1 MDTEEARIYY
11 TIVIE
16 TGVII
21 FLASFFIGIMIW
33 GHRKIKLSYKDKIFT
48 ESLIAENERAR
59 IAADLHDELGS
70 SLAAIKLYLECLEP
84 YNIKE
89 KESIAITGG
98 YIDNAI
104 AKIREVSNNLTPKAL
119 QRDDFFAAAR
129 EFCETTARSARIQ
142 LRFTSVG
149 SLPGIAKENEIHL
162 YRIIQ
167 EIITNALR
175 HGKPVHIDVSIIV
188 KNKQLHIA
196 ISDDG
201 DGFDKESAKTAT
213 GSGLHNIVNRVH
225 LLKGIIYLDTEPGLG
240 TEYTIEIPI

>member
-16 TGVII
+16 TGVIV

-33 GHRKIKLSYKDKIFT
+33 GHRKIKLSYKDRIFT

-70 SLAAIKLYLECLEP
+70 SLAAIKLYLECIEP
-84 YNIKE
+84 YNTMQRDG
-89 KESIAITGG
+89 IAATAA
-98 YIDNAI
+98 YIDTAVN
-104 AKIREVSNNLTPKAL
+104 KIREISNNLTPKAL
-119 QRDDFFAAAR
+119 QRSDFFTAAR
-129 EFCETTARSARIQ
+129 HFCETTARNARIQ
-142 LRFTSVG
+142 LRFHYGDGPQS
-149 SLPGIAKENEIHL
+149 IIKDKEIHL

-167 EIITNALR
+167 EIITNAVR
-175 HGKPVHIDVSIIV
+175 HAKPSHIDISLHIRT
-188 KNKQLHIA
+188 KQLYMA

-201 DGFDKESAKTAT
+201 CGFDKEHAKTAT

-225 LLKGIIYLDTEPGLG
+225 LLKGTIYLDTEPGLG
-240 TEYTIEIPI
+240 TEYTIQIPI

>member
-16 TGVII
+16 TGVVI

-84 YNIKE
+84 YNTKE
-89 KESIAITGG
+89 RESIATTGV
-98 YIDNAI
+98 YIDNAM
-104 AKIREVSNNLTPKAL
+104 AKIREISNNLTPKTL
-119 QRDDFFAAAR
+119 QHSDFFTAAR
-129 EFCETTARSARIQ
+129 EFCETTGRNARIQ
-142 LRFTSVG
+142 MRFTCTG
-149 SLPGIAKENEIHL
+149 SLHVIAKENEIHL

-167 EIITNALR
+167 EIITNAVR
-175 HGKPVHIDVSIIV
+175 HGKPAHMAVSLVI
-188 KNKQLHIA
+188 KGHQLNMSL
-196 ISDDG
+196 SDDG
-201 DGFDKESAKTAT
+201 SGFDKEAVKTGT

-240 TEYTIEIPI
+240 TDYTIEIPL